1 MPKKEGITK
10 NKEVQD
16 QMRIFQLFK
25 KTQHFKTT
33 K

>member
-1 MPKKEGITK
+1 MQIEWMPKKEEITK

-25 KTQHFKTT
+25 KT
-33 K
+33 

>member
-1 MPKKEGITK
+1 MQIEWMPKKEGITK

-25 KTQHFKTT
+25 KT
-33 K
+33 